1 VGLRAVARR
10 VATTSAFQ
18 SAVRRFK
25 DSKWVLLG
33 VWGERSRAPV
43 QNFCIPQLA
52 QYIRWLTD
60 EYTATYIHRLVDECT
75 GPTFIGVLYNHQFR
89 Y

>member
-52 QYIRWLTD
+52 
-60 EYTATYIHRLVDECT
+60 
-75 GPTFIGVLYNHQFR
+75 
-89 Y
+89 